1 MYKKLFAIVLI
12 FFLISS
18 GITFQH
24 ANSSTLVKTHSLTP
38 LQQFMM
44 KIPISQIICPD
55 NLQLVMKKSDGSP
68 ACVKVGNVSRLI
80 ERGWA
85 IHVLPEYTKNGTK
98 NSDMFDG
105 GPLEIKTESVNYF
118 ENTIGYVAKPIQGS
132 NFPGVVLIHEWWG
145 LNDNIKSMA
154 RGLASHGYT
163 VMAVDLY
170 AGQVATTSDGARKL
184 MLSFD
189 EQKGMSN
196 IDAAVTIL
204 KQNYNASKIS
214 TIGWCFGGSQSLN
227 YALSGNK
234 LDATVIYYG
243 QPVTNTTKLSVI
255 KWPILG
261 FFGEK
266 DQSISVD
273 KVREFKSD
281 LDSVGVENEIHIYPG
296 LGHAFANP
304 SGANYAPEQTKD
316 AWNKTL
322 SFLDSHLK
330 S

>member
-1 MYKKLFAIVLI
+1 MYKKTFTILLI
-12 FFLISS
+12 FLISS
-18 GITFQH
+18 SITFQH
-24 ANSSTLVKTHSLTP
+24 VNGLDVSSKTHALSP
-38 LQQFMM
+38 LQQFLM
-44 KIPISQIICPD
+44 KIPINQIICPD

-68 ACVKVGNVSRLI
+68 ACVRINNVSILI

-105 GPLEIKTESVNYF
+105 GPLGIKTESVSYF
-118 ENTIGYVAKPIQGS
+118 DNTTGYIAKPIQGN
-132 NFPGVVLIHEWWG
+132 NFPGVILIHEWWG

-170 AGQVATTSDGARKL
+170 AGQVATTPDGARKL

-189 EQKGMSN
+189 EQTGMSN
-196 IDAAVTIL
+196 IGAAANLL
-204 KQNYNASKIS
+204 KQDYNVTKIS

-243 QPVTNTTKLSVI
+243 QPITDTTKLSAI
-255 KWPILG
+255 KWPVLG

-266 DQSISVD
+266 DQSISVY
-273 KVREFKSD
+273 KVREFKSA
-281 LDSVGVENEIHIYPG
+281 LDTIGVENEIHIYPG

-304 SGANYAPEQTKD
+304 SGANYAPEETND